1 VIYRFKS
8 KATGDTVMLGPT
20 GDALLVALGRQPA
33 PQGIIDVS
41 AMPAAIAALL
51 KAAEADATQRASD
64 ASADGGDGRDAV
76 PLKQR
81 FWPMVEMLR
90 QAHAAAEPIVW
101 GV

>member
-1 VIYRFKS
+1 MIYRFKC
-8 KATGDTVMLGPT
+8 KATGDTVLLGPT
-20 GDALLVALGRQPA
+20 GDALLRALGRQPVA
-33 PQGIIDVS
+33 QGIIEVS

-51 KAAEADATQRASD
+51 KAAEEDAAQRASD
-64 ASADGGDGRDAV
+64 VSAESGERRDPV

>member
-1 VIYRFKS
+1 MIYRFKS
-8 KATGDTVMLGPT
+8 KAAGDTVMMGPT

-33 PQGIIDVS
+33 PQGIIEVS
-41 AMPAAIAALL
+41 AMPAAIAALQ
-51 KAAEADATQRASD
+51 KASEADAAQRASD
-64 ASADGGDGRDAV
+64 TSADACAQRDPV